1 MRGRTYARR
10 RQDRQHIAD
19 REDAYSRSATPDNV
33 GLVTCAVT
41 RYDREDVAD
50 REGVA
55 DRTDVHDREDYQ
67 RVADRTN
74 VSDWEIGKIL
84 PIGKND
90 CLIHFQK
97 QFLIE
102 FEYNFM

>member
-19 REDAYSRSATPDNV
+19 RRDIADQEDVYSRSATPDNAE
-33 GLVTCAVT
+33 LVTCAVI
-41 RYDREDVAD
+41 RYDRE
-50 REGVA
+50 GVT
-55 DRTDVHDREDYQ
+55 DRTDVQDREDYQ

-74 VSDWEIGKIL
+74 VLDWEIGKIL

-90 CLIHFQK
+90 CLIHF
-97 QFLIE
+97 
-102 FEYNFM
+102 